1 MAPRALRSSGWLVAA
16 AVVALYVMAEY
27 DVTIRERGP
36 AAGTA
41 AAASGSYGAPD
52 EPEPTGS
59 PRYRSLAAQAQ
70 NASGAELLDIDRRLE
85 AAEWEF
91 PSDYRFTYERARLAV
106 YGRAEH
112 HEAFYHLRKAAEKAI
127 RTEKA
132 GEMLERLEH
141 DGGPEG
147 RLRRLAV
154 GHSEWRVLHE
164 ALEHG
169 DTDGLWNEHRKHEAK
184 SAPPATQPSEQTL
197 SARMRASS
205 LIDSGEPC
213 IGALVALQ
221 HVRTNPEAKA
231 IYRDMRE
238 LCLRGGRRGLR
249 LPPVPGPWRR

>member
-1 MAPRALRSSGWLVAA
+1 LGWLVAA
-16 AVVALYVMAEY
+16 AVAVTYLMVRY
-27 DVTIRERGP
+27 DVAIQEREPRTRP
-36 AAGTA
+36 AALA
-41 AAASGSYGAPD
+41 AAADVELGEVTPLVD
-52 EPEPTGS
+52 E
-59 PRYRSLAAQAQ
+59 RYTDLAAAVQIA
-70 NASGAELLDIDRRLE
+70 AGANLLAVERRLQ

-91 PSDYRFTYERARLAV
+91 PSDYRFTYERAGLAV

-127 RTEKA
+127 RTERA

-147 RLRRLAV
+147 RLRRLAA
-154 GHSEWRVLHE
+154 GHSEWRGLHE

-169 DTDGLWNEHRKHEAK
+169 DRDGLWNEHRKHEAK